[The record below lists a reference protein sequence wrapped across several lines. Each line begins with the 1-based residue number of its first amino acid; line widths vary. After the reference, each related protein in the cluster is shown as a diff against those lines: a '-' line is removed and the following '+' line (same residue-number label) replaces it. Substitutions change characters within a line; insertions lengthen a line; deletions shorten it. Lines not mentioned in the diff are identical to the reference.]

1 MASDSVAEPLSAWAP
16 KAPGPLKTPWRPLS
30 VQTVY
35 SVSGG
40 YLGAKKTCALS
51 SKTLDVQRTVDG
63 SDITVAA
70 TFIRI
75 NKNDDWMLKAVGG
88 PKAQKG
94 FLKRTTLIERMRSKL
109 VDRGLC
115 DTSVADERVD
125 DDGDDPMGQLDCP
138 VERPA
143 SRPKRTRYARKR
155 VKNQEVTITMPMY
168 ASCAYPDNKE
178 TKDVTVMADGTNQ
191 LWVLKEDLPW
201 LLATLADECGYGGVP
216 VANDCAAVADGICPA
231 APGVNIKWD
240 FQSSDGW
247 IASFVHGPLLGQP
260 SVACKVS
267 KFSQEKWDK
276 VNATHTY
283 GKEYAHAAP
292 SDLKNAAYDYI
303 VAHCVELIKTASQPG
318 SSSSAVAA

>member
-201 LLATLADECGYGGVP
+201 LVLLEELPGGLSWRTVLAVVVLDSNTSCLLVLEESLVFFLLPCLSRMDVPHLLHRIVLCRLITCRPCWQARLEKLIPVKVGGHILEV
-216 VANDCAAVADGICPA
+216 V
-231 APGVNIKWD
+231 
-240 FQSSDGW
+240 
-247 IASFVHGPLLGQP
+247 
-260 SVACKVS
+260 
-267 KFSQEKWDK
+267 
-276 VNATHTY
+276 
-283 GKEYAHAAP
+283 
-292 SDLKNAAYDYI
+292 
-303 VAHCVELIKTASQPG
+303 
-318 SSSSAVAA
+318 